1 MRLLPC
7 ARHSANISFFSD
19 LQPDSVLSIEPIIK
33 MEEDDDHSDSLG
45 GTLRSLQHEEESR
58 DSPNSSVTSASVHSL
73 LGDQQSPDKTKLR
86 GGSDAESPSRYLH
99 TKATAMFRPKSSIPT
114 RLQPAEYGRQ
124 CIEAAQSSRL
134 NPYALH
140 EDEHRLLRDR
150 LCHLHVTVYL
160 NIRNGILRLWVRNPS
175 VSVNLEE
182 AVGCAKDARWTRLA
196 CFAYEWLVRTGY
208 INFGCVE
215 PPLIPKSTKT
225 KRGNPRRETVVVI
238 GGGVAGLSSAR
249 QLTSLFKHYPDH
261 TAPRIILL
269 EGRGRIGGRIYSH
282 PLSSM
287 RSSSL
292 RPEQRPTAE
301 MGAHIIVGFD
311 NGNPLDA
318 IIRGQ
323 LALDYHSL
331 RDLSTIYDV
340 KGDAVPSNVDTMI
353 QHLYNDVMERSENYR
368 QTSVIKKPVEGDR
381 ELIDNARDPPNE
393 ESITIRQYEEAT
405 AAGTIDL
412 LLPQKKSRRRGAG
425 HKAAKVDKPEE
436 EVDDNMESK
445 KHKSAATAAQEFGFK
460 LRSSTTMEDTLDLDG
475 IALRQNP
482 TLGAVMY
489 EGIEQ
494 YQQFLDLKPFALRL
508 MNWHIAN
515 LEYANAATVD
525 KLSLSGWDQDLET
538 EFEGAH
544 AQVVGGYQQLPRA
557 LWRSPE
563 MLDVR
568 PNKAVKRIL
577 YGPAGRNGKAVV
589 SCEDGETIEADRVI
603 VTAPLGVLKEGS
615 IQFEPPLPDWKQ
627 DVITR
632 MGFGLLNKLVLVFE
646 RPFWDTERD
655 MFGLLRPHRAGN
667 GRKQQDY
674 NAGRGQFYLFWNCI
688 KTSGLPVLIALMAGD
703 AAHEAEVTP
712 DNALVDSCISHL
724 RRVFGDEEVP
734 MPIETIVTRWKSDRF
749 ARGTYSYVSA
759 ETKSSDFDT
768 LAKPIHNLF
777 FAGEATCR
785 THLATVHGAYMSGLR
800 VANEVLESLIGPIQI
815 PQTLTP
821 TSSQLKAQKDAS
833 TIDLTDMETHM
844 VQSGKRKGDPI
855 IPAGTFTRPV
865 KESDN
870 GEQKLK
876 EKYEDLMWVRI
887 YEDLGPPPLRPQKEN
902 VNAYLIYSSEHWDA
916 VKKQIEADK
925 GRGRGSNDSVK
936 KIRGTLS
943 KMWKDVSAE
952 EKAIFERRVREAKA
966 RNDEKI
972 REHEEKAREWDR
984 RTWLIK
990 EVWVNEGN
998 SFEEFCKRKNAEDER
1013 IGLLM
1018 AQRDIV

>member
-1 MRLLPC
+1 M
-7 ARHSANISFFSD
+7 
-19 LQPDSVLSIEPIIK
+19 IK
-33 MEEDDDHSDSLG
+33 MEEDDDHSDSIG
-45 GTLRSLQHEEESR
+45 RTLRSLQHEEESR
-58 DSPNSSVTSASVHSL
+58 DSPNSSMTSASVHSL
-73 LGDQQSPDKTKLR
+73 VGDQKSPDKTTLR
-86 GGSDAESPSRYLH
+86 GGSDTESPSRYLH
-99 TKATAMFRPKSSIPT
+99 TKATALFRPKSSIPT
-114 RLQPAEYGRQ
+114 RLQPTEYGRQ
-124 CIEAAQSSRL
+124 CVEAAQSSRL

-196 CFAYEWLVRTGY
+196 CFAYEWLVRNGY

-225 KRGNPRRETVVVI
+225 KRGNPRRETVVII

-249 QLTSLFKHYPDH
+249 QLMSLFKHYPDH
-261 TAPRIILL
+261 TAPRIIVL

-292 RPEQRPTAE
+292 KPEQRPTAE
-301 MGAHIIVGFD
+301 MGAHIVVGFE
-311 NGNPLDA
+311 NGNPLDP
-318 IIRGQ
+318 ILRGQ

-353 QHLYNDVMERSENYR
+353 QRLYNDVLERSENYR
-368 QTSVIKKPVEGDR
+368 KPKVIKKPVEGDR
-381 ELIDNARDPPNE
+381 ELVDNARDPPNE

-405 AAGTIDL
+405 EAGTIDL
-412 LLPQKKSRRRGAG
+412 LLPQKKSKRRGAG

-445 KHKSAATAAQEFGFK
+445 KQLSAARAAEEFGFK

-508 MNWHIAN
+508 LNWHIAN
-515 LEYANAATVD
+515 LEYANAASVD
-525 KLSLSGWDQDLET
+525 KLSLGGWDQDGDY
-538 EFEGAH
+538 EFDGAH

-557 LWRSPE
+557 LWRFPDT
-563 MLDVR
+563 LDVR
-568 PNKAVKRIL
+568 INKPVKRIW
-577 YGPAGRNGKAVV
+577 YGPAGRNSKAVIN
-589 SCEDGETIEADRVI
+589 CEDGETIEADRVI
-603 VTAPLGVLKEGS
+603 FTAPLGVLKEGS

-674 NAGRGQFYLFWNCI
+674 DAGRGQFYLFWNCI
-688 KTSGLPVLIALMAGD
+688 KTSGLPVLIALIAGN
-703 AAHEAEVTP
+703 AAHEAEVSP
-712 DNALVDSCISHL
+712 DDILVESCISHL
-724 RRVFGDEEVP
+724 RRVFGQDEVP
-734 MPIETIVTRWKSDRF
+734 MPLETIVTRWKSDRF

-759 ETKSSDFDT
+759 ETKPSDFDD
-768 LAKPIHNLF
+768 LAKPIDNLF

-785 THLATVHGAYMSGLR
+785 THLATVHGAYMSGQR

-815 PQTLTP
+815 PQMLTP
-821 TSSQLKAQKDAS
+821 TNSQLKAQKDAA
-833 TIDLTDMETHM
+833 TIDLTNMETHM
-844 VQSGKRKGDPI
+844 VQPQKRKGDPI

-865 KESDN
+865 KEIDN
-870 GEQKLK
+870 REQKLK
-876 EKYEDLMWVRI
+876 QEHEDLMWVRI
-887 YEDLGPPPLRPQKEN
+887 YEDLGPPPIRPPKEN
-902 VNAYLIYSSEHWDA
+902 VNAYLIYSSQHWET
-916 VKKQIEADK
+916 VKKQVGAEK

-943 KMWKDVSAE
+943 KMWKDVGPE
-952 EKAIFERRVREAKA
+952 EKAVFEGRVKEAKA

-972 REHEEKAREWDR
+972 REHEVKAREWDR
-984 RTWLIK
+984 RTY
-990 EVWVNEGN
+990 EVKAIWENEGN
-998 SFEEFCKRKNAEDER
+998 TFEAFLAKRRASEER
-1013 IGLLM
+1013 LLA
-1018 AQRDIV
+1018 AQRVS

>member
-1 MRLLPC
+1 MTSP
-7 ARHSANISFFSD
+7 
-19 LQPDSVLSIEPIIK
+19 SI
-33 MEEDDDHSDSLG
+33 
-45 GTLRSLQHEEESR
+45 
-58 DSPNSSVTSASVHSL
+58 HSL
-73 LGDQQSPDKTKLR
+73 PSDQRSPDASKAALE
-86 GGSDAESPSRYLH
+86 GVDDSESPTKYLY
-99 TKATAMFRPKSSIPT
+99 TKAATLFRPKSSIPS

-124 CIEAAQSSRL
+124 CVAAAQSSRL

-175 VSVNLEE
+175 VSITLEE

-196 CFAYEWLVRTGY
+196 CFAYEWLFRNGY

-215 PPLIPKSTKT
+215 PPLTQRSIKT
-225 KRGNPRRETVVVI
+225 KRGNPRRDTIVVI
-238 GGGVAGLSSAR
+238 GGGMAGLSSAR
-249 QLTSLFKHYPDH
+249 QLTNLFKHYPDS
-261 TAPRIILL
+261 TAPRIIVL

-301 MGAHIIVGFD
+301 MGAHIIVGFE

-340 KGDAVPSNVDTMI
+340 KGDAVPGNVDTMI
-353 QHLYNDVMERSENYR
+353 EHLYNDVLERSENYR
-368 QTSVIKKPVEGDR
+368 QKSVIKKPIEGDR
-381 ELIDNARDPPNE
+381 ELIDTGRDPPNE

-412 LLPQKKSRRRGAG
+412 LLPQKKSKRRGAG
-425 HKAAKVDKPEE
+425 HRAAKVDKPEE

-445 KHKSAATAAQEFGFK
+445 KQLSAARAAEEFGFK
-460 LRSSTTMEDTLDLDG
+460 LRSSTTMDDTLDLDG
-475 IALRQNP
+475 IALRRHP
-482 TLGAVMY
+482 TLGAVLN

-508 MNWHIAN
+508 MNWHFAN

-525 KLSLSGWDQDLET
+525 KLSLSGWDQDAGS
-538 EFEGAH
+538 EFEGEH

-557 LWRSPE
+557 LWRFPE
-563 MLDVR
+563 TLDVR
-568 PNKAVKRIL
+568 TNKPVQRIV
-577 YGPAGRNGKAVV
+577 YGPAGRNGKAVIT
-589 SCEDGETIEADRVI
+589 CEDGEVLEADRV
-603 VTAPLGVLKEGS
+603 VLTAPLGVLKEGS

-627 DVITR
+627 DVISR

-655 MFGLLRPHRAGN
+655 MFGLLRPHRTGN

-674 NAGRGQFYLFWNCI
+674 EAGRGQFYLFWNCI
-688 KTSGLPVLIALMAGD
+688 KTSGLPVLIALMAGN

-712 DNALVDSCISHL
+712 DKVLVESCVSQL
-724 RRVFGDEEVP
+724 RQVFGHDEVP
-734 MPIETIVTRWKSDRF
+734 MPLETVVSRWKSDPF

-759 ETKSSDFDT
+759 ESKSTDFDV
-768 LAKPIHNLF
+768 LARPIDNLF

-785 THLATVHGAYMSGLR
+785 THLATVHGAFFSGQR

-815 PQTLTP
+815 PPSLTP
-821 TSSQLKAQKDAS
+821 TASQLKAQKDAA
-833 TIDLTDMETHM
+833 TIDLTDMETHLA
-844 VQSGKRKGDPI
+844 QAQKRKGDPI

-865 KESDN
+865 KETDN
-870 GEQKLK
+870 REQKLK
-876 EKYEDLMWVRI
+876 EAYDDAMWVRI
-887 YEDLGPPPLRPQKEN
+887 YEDLGPPPLKPSKEN
-902 VNAYLIYSSEHWDA
+902 VNAYLIYASEHWDG
-916 VKKQIEADK
+916 VKRQVEADK
-925 GRGRGSNDSVK
+925 ARGRGSNDVVK
-936 KIRGTLS
+936 KIRGTLG
-943 KMWKDVSAE
+943 KMWKEVSVEERAE
-952 EKAIFERRVREAKA
+952 YEGRCKDAKA
-966 RNDEKI
+966 RNDAKVK
-972 REHEEKAREWDR
+972 EHEDQAREWDR
-984 RTWLIK
+984 RTW
-990 EVWVNEGN
+990 EVKAVWQGEGN
-998 SFEEFCKRKNAEDER
+998 TFEEFCRKKREEDER
-1013 IGLLM
+1013 LGVLV
-1018 AQRDIV
+1018 AQRA